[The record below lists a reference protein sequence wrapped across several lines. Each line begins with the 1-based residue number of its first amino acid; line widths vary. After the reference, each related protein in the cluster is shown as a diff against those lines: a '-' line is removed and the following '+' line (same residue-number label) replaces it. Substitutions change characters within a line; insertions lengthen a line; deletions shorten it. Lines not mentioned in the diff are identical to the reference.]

1 MNQSKLGRR
10 EFVYSLLSHI
20 ESMTEGSQSKN
31 SRKEPGSQNWSPS
44 HGGELPKALLP
55 EASSD
60 CFLIY
65 SVPSVDWWRNLQ
77 WAGFSLINHLLR
89 KCPRGFLTDKS
100 TWIIFSTEVDSS
112 SIILACVELSKE
124 LPRKVTYEWFWNIFD
139 RNVNDNFCKTT
150 FCEGKM
156 QQWKLN

>member
-10 EFVYSLLSHI
+10 EFIYSSLSHI
-20 ESMTEGSQSKN
+20 ESITEGSQSKN

-60 CFLIY
+60 CFLIH

-100 TWIIFSTEVDSS
+100 TWIIFSTWGGLFLNYSS
-112 SIILACVELSKE
+112 LCRVIKRAAKE
-124 LPRKVTYEWFWNIFD
+124 GYLWVIWKYFREK
-139 RNVNDNFCKTT
+139 C
-150 FCEGKM
+150 
-156 QQWKLN
+156 QWQLL